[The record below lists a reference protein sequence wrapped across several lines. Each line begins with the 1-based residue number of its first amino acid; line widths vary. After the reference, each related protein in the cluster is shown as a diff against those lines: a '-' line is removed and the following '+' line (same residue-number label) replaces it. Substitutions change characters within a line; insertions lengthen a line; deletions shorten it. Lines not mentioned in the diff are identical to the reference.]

1 MKRIISITLVVLVIG
16 CLFSGCGSKAAVDYE
31 TAQEFEAALNNG
43 EDLTGKVVKF
53 TVNTLVP
60 DSAFGYNLQAGEH
73 LNFCSDKNPGLQE
86 GDSATVKVKE
96 VKSMLGSYIIS
107 YEMLDKTTGSG
118 AASNNA
124 SDSEISSVSETE
136 QPTEP
141 EDIREEIIEEEQQE
155 YNEPENNPEPP
166 QQQPA
171 ETDPPAQNQNPP
183 EENHGYTEGGVHQ
196 KRRQQGDLYRRRTD
210 GEPGGTQTGN
220 SAYVNRAGQ
229 GDLVADAYL
238 DRPPEV
244 PGADPGSELLRGRGR
259 NPLLGCFGR
268 RLPLSAGR
276 LRERLRSELQH

>member
-136 QPTEP
+136 QPTE
-141 EDIREEIIEEEQQE
+141 
-155 YNEPENNPEPP
+155 
-166 QQQPA
+166 A
-171 ETDPPAQNQNPP
+171 ETKSKETAADYPNVEDFESALNAG
-183 EENHGYTEGGVHQ
+183 E
-196 KRRQQGDLYRRRTD
+196 DLAGKTVTFTVKAFA
-210 GEPGGTQTGN
+210 PN
-220 SAYVNRAGQ
+220 SAFGYNLQAGEHLNFCSSTHPGFGE
-229 GDLVADAYL
+229 GDTLTVKVT
-238 DRPPEV
+238 EV
-244 PGADPGSELLRGRGR
+244 QSMMGSFIIHYEMV
-259 NPLLGCFGR
+259 
-268 RLPLSAGR
+268 
-276 LRERLRSELQH
+276 